1 MKKIATGNKAV
12 AEAVKQIMPDVVA
25 AYPITPQTEIVE
37 QVAEFVSSGELKT
50 RYIPVESEHS
60 AMAACIG
67 ASITGARTF
76 TATSSHGLLY
86 MHEMTNW
93 AAGARLP
100 IVMANVNRSLGP
112 GWNIWAEH
120 TDALQE
126 RDTGW
131 LQVYVSTVQE
141 AYDATLMAFRI
152 AEHNDVLLPVMV
164 NLDGFL
170 LSHIMQPLDTV
181 ELGDFIPPLRLPHAI
196 DVKNPAG
203 YGGLT
208 GPDQHFR
215 MRWDIEC
222 SMRDSVKVI
231 EATEREFARRFGRTY
246 GFVEEYQCDDAE
258 VVVVAM
264 GTLGKEAEV
273 AIDLLRKEGVKAGS
287 MRLRWLRPFPR
298 LNLKGKQVVVI
309 DRDYS
314 FGRGGI
320 LATEIMAQTKE
331 EVASVIAGIGGQEV
345 TYEDVADFIRN
356 RRMGYRVLV
365 RGEQQCLRSVSTP
378 VEVRAAL
385 PPHVSLRLLQSMME
399 NMQPPPRSMELS
411 AGGHLSSLSSG
422 SMTNP
427 SGSTA
432 R

>member
-1 MKKIATGNKAV
+1 MKKIATGNKAI
-12 AEAVKQIMPDVVA
+12 AEAVKQALPGVVA

-37 QVAEFVSSGELKT
+37 TIADFVTSGQMKS

-67 ASITGARTF
+67 ASITGTRTF
-76 TATSSHGLLY
+76 TATSDHGLLY

-120 TDALQE
+120 TDAMQE

-141 AYDATLMAFRI
+141 AYDTTLMAFRI

-164 NLDGFL
+164 NLDGFS

-181 ELGDFIPPLRLPHAI
+181 EPGDFIPPLHLPHAI
-196 DVKNPAG
+196 DTKNPTG

-215 MRWDIEC
+215 FRWDIER
-222 SMRDSVKVI
+222 SIRDSVNVI
-231 EATEREFARRFGRTY
+231 EETELDFAARFGRRY
-246 GFVEEYQCDDAE
+246 GPVEEYRCEDAD
-258 VVVVAM
+258 VVLLAM

-273 AIDLLRKEGVKAGS
+273 AIDILRKEGIKAGS
-287 MRLRWLRPFPR
+287 LRLRWFRPFPK
-298 LNLKGKQVVVI
+298 LDLAGKEVVVI

-314 FGRGGI
+314 FGYGGI
-320 LATEIMAQTKE
+320 VANEILAKNKCD
-331 EVASVIAGIGGQEV
+331 VYNVIAGLGGQEV
-345 TYEDVADFIRN
+345 TYDDMAGFVRE
-356 RRMGYRVLV
+356 RRI
-365 RGEQQCLRSVSTP
+365 GEESWFGVNS
-378 VEVRAAL
+378 
-385 PPHVSLRLLQSMME
+385 HV
-399 NMQPPPRSMELS
+399 
-411 AGGHLSSLSSG
+411 
-422 SMTNP
+422 
-427 SGSTA
+427 
-432 R
+432 

>member
-12 AEAVKQIMPDVVA
+12 AEAVKQVQPTVVA

-37 QVAEFVSSGELKT
+37 QIAEFVSTGELKS

-67 ASITGARTF
+67 ASITGTRTF

-100 IVMANVNRSLGP
+100 IVMANVNRSIGP

-164 NLDGFL
+164 NLDGFS

-181 ELGDFIPPLRLPHAI
+181 ELDDFIPPMHLPHAI
-196 DVKNPAG
+196 DPKHPAG

-208 GPDQHFR
+208 GPDQHFKF
-215 MRWDIEC
+215 RWDIER

-231 EATEREFARRFGRTY
+231 EKTEKDFATRFGRKY
-246 GFVEEYQCDDAE
+246 GFTEDYQCDDAD
-258 VVVVAM
+258 VVVVSM

-273 AIDLLRKEGVKAGS
+273 AIDTLRKEGIRAGS
-287 MRLRWLRPFPR
+287 MRLRWLRPFPK
-298 LNLKGKQVVVI
+298 LNLKGKDIVVI

-314 FGRGGI
+314 FGFGGI
-320 LATEIMAQTKE
+320 LAASIQAQQKTD
-331 EVASVIAGIGGQEV
+331 VYSVIAGLGGQEV
-345 TYEDVADFIRN
+345 TYEDIAGFIRK
-356 RRMGYRVLV
+356 RRMGEEFWFGVHDNV
-365 RGEQQCLRSVSTP
+365 
-378 VEVRAAL
+378 
-385 PPHVSLRLLQSMME
+385 
-399 NMQPPPRSMELS
+399 
-411 AGGHLSSLSSG
+411 
-422 SMTNP
+422 
-427 SGSTA
+427 
-432 R
+432 

>member
-12 AEAVKQIMPDVVA
+12 AEAVKQALPTVVA

-37 QVAEFVSSGELKT
+37 QIAEFVSSGELKSH
-50 RYIPVESEHS
+50 YIAVESEHS

-67 ASITGARTF
+67 ASITGIRTF

-181 ELGDFIPPLRLPHAI
+181 DLGNFIPPIHFPHAI

-203 YGGLT
+203 YGCLT
-208 GPDQHFR
+208 GPDQQFR
-215 MRWDIEC
+215 FRWDIER
-222 SMRDSVKVI
+222 SIRDSVKVI
-231 EATEREFARRFGRTY
+231 EETEREFAKRFGRTY
-246 GFVEEYQCDDAE
+246 GFTEDYQCADAE
-258 VVVVAM
+258 VVIVAL

-273 AIDLLRKEGVKAGS
+273 AVDLLRNEGIKAGS
-287 MRLRWLRPFPR
+287 MRLRWLRPFPK

-320 LATEIMAQTKE
+320 LATEIVAQTRE
-331 EVASVIAGIGGQEV
+331 PVFSVIAGIGGQEV
-345 TYEDVADFIRN
+345 TYEDIAGFVRQ
-356 RRMGYRVLV
+356 RRI
-365 RGEQQCLRSVSTP
+365 GEEFWFGVNSNV
-378 VEVRAAL
+378 
-385 PPHVSLRLLQSMME
+385 
-399 NMQPPPRSMELS
+399 
-411 AGGHLSSLSSG
+411 
-422 SMTNP
+422 
-427 SGSTA
+427 
-432 R
+432 

>member
-12 AEAVKQIMPDVVA
+12 AEAVKQALPTVVA

-37 QVAEFVSSGELKT
+37 QIAEFVSSGELKS
-50 RYIPVESEHS
+50 RYIAVESEHS

-67 ASITGARTF
+67 ASITGIRTF

-181 ELGDFIPPLRLPHAI
+181 DLGDFISPIHLPHAI
-196 DVKNPAG
+196 DVENPAG
-203 YGGLT
+203 YGCLT
-208 GPDQHFR
+208 GPDQQFR
-215 MRWDIEC
+215 FRWDIER
-222 SMRDSVKVI
+222 SIRDSVKVI
-231 EATEREFARRFGRTY
+231 EETEREFAKRFGRSY
-246 GFVEEYQCDDAE
+246 GYTEDYQCADAE
-258 VVVVAM
+258 VVIVAM

-273 AIDLLRKEGVKAGS
+273 AVDLLRKEGIKAGS
-287 MRLRWLRPFPR
+287 MRLRWLRPFPK
-298 LNLKGKQVVVI
+298 LDLKGKQVVVI

-320 LATEIMAQTKE
+320 LATEIVAQTRE
-331 EVASVIAGIGGQEV
+331 PVFSVIAGLGGQEV
-345 TYEDVADFIRN
+345 TYEDIAGFVRQ
-356 RRMGYRVLV
+356 RRI
-365 RGEQQCLRSVSTP
+365 GEEFWFGVSNN
-378 VEVRAAL
+378 V
-385 PPHVSLRLLQSMME
+385 
-399 NMQPPPRSMELS
+399 
-411 AGGHLSSLSSG
+411 
-422 SMTNP
+422 
-427 SGSTA
+427 
-432 R
+432 

>member
-12 AEAVKQIMPDVVA
+12 AEAVKQAAPTVVA

-37 QVAEFVSSGELKT
+37 QVAEFVSSGEMKS
-50 RYIPVESEHS
+50 RYIAVESEHS

-67 ASITGARTF
+67 ASITGIRTF

-181 ELGDFIPPLRLPHAI
+181 DPGDFIPPIHLPHAI

-203 YGGLT
+203 YGCLT
-208 GPDQHFR
+208 GPDQQFR
-215 MRWDIEC
+215 FRWDIER
-222 SMRDSVKVI
+222 SIRDSAKVI
-231 EATEREFARRFGRTY
+231 EEIEKEFAKRFGRKY
-246 GFVEEYQCDDAE
+246 GFTEDYQCADAE
-258 VVVVAM
+258 VVIVAL

-273 AIDLLRKEGVKAGS
+273 AVDLLRNEGIKAGS
-287 MRLRWLRPFPR
+287 MRLRWLRPFPK
-298 LNLKGKQVVVI
+298 LNLKGRQVVVI

-320 LATEIMAQTKE
+320 LATEIVAQTRE
-331 EVASVIAGIGGQEV
+331 PVFSVIAGLGGQEV
-345 TYEDVADFIRN
+345 TYEDIAGFVRN
-356 RRMGYRVLV
+356 RRI
-365 RGEQQCLRSVSTP
+365 GEEFWFGVTGN
-378 VEVRAAL
+378 V
-385 PPHVSLRLLQSMME
+385 
-399 NMQPPPRSMELS
+399 
-411 AGGHLSSLSSG
+411 
-422 SMTNP
+422 
-427 SGSTA
+427 
-432 R
+432 

>member
-12 AEAVKQIMPDVVA
+12 AEAVKQVRPTVVA

-37 QVAEFVSSGELKT
+37 QIAEFVSTGELKS

-67 ASITGARTF
+67 ASITGIRTF

-100 IVMANVNRSLGP
+100 IVMANVNRSIGP

-120 TDALQE
+120 TDAFQE

-164 NLDGFL
+164 NLDGFS

-181 ELGDFIPPLRLPHAI
+181 EPGDFIPPIHLPHAI
-196 DVKNPAG
+196 DPKHPVG

-208 GPDQHFR
+208 GPDQHFKF
-215 MRWDIEC
+215 RWDIER

-231 EATEREFARRFGRTY
+231 EATEKDFATRFGRKY
-246 GFVEEYQCDDAE
+246 GFTDDYQCDDAE
-258 VVVVAM
+258 VVIVSM

-273 AIDLLRKEGVKAGS
+273 AIDILRKEGIRAGS
-287 MRLRWLRPFPR
+287 MRLRWLRPFPK
-298 LNLKGKQVVVI
+298 LNLKGKDIVVI

-314 FGRGGI
+314 FGFGGI
-320 LATEIMAQTKE
+320 LATSIRAQQKTD
-331 EVASVIAGIGGQEV
+331 VYSVIAGLGGQEV
-345 TYEDVADFIRN
+345 TYEDIADFIRN
-356 RRMGYRVLV
+356 RRI
-365 RGEQQCLRSVSTP
+365 GEECWFGVDD
-378 VEVRAAL
+378 
-385 PPHVSLRLLQSMME
+385 HV
-399 NMQPPPRSMELS
+399 
-411 AGGHLSSLSSG
+411 
-422 SMTNP
+422 
-427 SGSTA
+427 
-432 R
+432 

>member
-1 MKKIATGNKAV
+1 MRKIATGNKAV
-12 AEAVKQIMPDVVA
+12 AEAVKQMVPAVVA

-37 QVAEFVSSGELKT
+37 QIAEFVTAGEIPT
-50 RYIPVESEHS
+50 RYIAVESEHS

-100 IVMANVNRSLGP
+100 VVMANVNRSLGP

-141 AYDATLMAFRI
+141 AYDAILIAFRI
-152 AEHNDVLLPVMV
+152 AEHQDVLLPVMV

-170 LSHIMQPLDTV
+170 LSHLMQPLDTV
-181 ELGDFIPPLRLPHAI
+181 EPGDFVPPLVLPHAI
-196 DVKNPAG
+196 DPKNPAG

-208 GPDQHFR
+208 GPDQHFLV
-215 MRWDIEC
+215 RWDIER
-222 SMRDSVKVI
+222 SIRDARRVI
-231 EATEREFARRFGRTY
+231 AESEQEFARRFGRKY
-246 GFVEEYQCDDAE
+246 GFTEDYQCADAE
-258 VVVVAM
+258 VIVVAM

-273 AIDLLRKEGVKAGS
+273 AVDLLRKEGIRAGS
-287 MRLRWLRPFPR
+287 MRLRWFRPFP
-298 LNLKGKQVVVI
+298 LLDLKGRQVVVI

-314 FGRGGI
+314 FGHGGI
-320 LATEIMAQTKE
+320 LATSIEAQTKE
-331 EVASVIAGIGGQEV
+331 PVFSVIAGLGGQEV
-345 TYEDVADFIRN
+345 TYEDIADFIRK
-356 RRMGYRVLV
+356 RRI
-365 RGEQQCLRSVSTP
+365 GEEFWFGVKD
-378 VEVRAAL
+378 
-385 PPHVSLRLLQSMME
+385 HV
-399 NMQPPPRSMELS
+399 
-411 AGGHLSSLSSG
+411 
-422 SMTNP
+422 
-427 SGSTA
+427 
-432 R
+432 

>member
-1 MKKIATGNKAV
+1 MLTIATGNKAV
-12 AEAVKQIMPDVVA
+12 AAAVKEAGPAVIA

-37 QVAEFVSSGELKT
+37 QIAEFVTSGAMPA
-50 RYIPVESEHS
+50 RYIAVESEHS

-67 ASITGARTF
+67 ASITGVRTF

-100 IVMANVNRSLGP
+100 IVMVNVNRSIGP

-152 AEHNDVLLPVMV
+152 AEHQDVLLPVMV

-181 ELGDFIPPLRLPHAI
+181 EIGDFIPPVRLPHAI
-196 DVKNPAG
+196 DPKNPAG
-203 YGGLT
+203 YGTLT
-208 GPDQHFR
+208 GPDQQFLF
-215 MRWDIEC
+215 RWDIER
-222 SMRDSVKVI
+222 SMRDSATVI
-231 EATEREFARRFGRTY
+231 KETEQDFAERFGRKY
-246 GFVEEYQCDDAE
+246 GPTEDYRCEDAE
-258 VVVVAM
+258 ILVIAL

-273 AIDLLRKEGVKAGS
+273 AVDLLRNEGIKAGS
-287 MRLRWLRPFPR
+287 MRIRWLRPFPE
-298 LNLKGKQVVVI
+298 LDLAGKEVVVI

-314 FGRGGI
+314 FGFGGI
-320 LATEIMAQTKE
+320 LAHEIRAKTGIPLF
-331 EVASVIAGIGGQEV
+331 SVIAGIGGQEV
-345 TYEDVADFIRN
+345 TYDDIAGFVRD
-356 RRMGYRVLV
+356 RRMGSEFWFGVNTGV
-365 RGEQQCLRSVSTP
+365 
-378 VEVRAAL
+378 
-385 PPHVSLRLLQSMME
+385 
-399 NMQPPPRSMELS
+399 
-411 AGGHLSSLSSG
+411 
-422 SMTNP
+422 
-427 SGSTA
+427 
-432 R
+432 

>member
-12 AEAVKQIMPDVVA
+12 AEAVKQVQPVVVA
-25 AYPITPQTEIVE
+25 VYPITPQTEIIE
-37 QVAEFVSSGELKT
+37 QIAEFVSNGELKS

-67 ASITGARTF
+67 ASITGVRTF

-100 IVMANVNRSLGP
+100 VVMANVNRSIGP

-120 TDALQE
+120 TDAMQE

-164 NLDGFL
+164 NLDGFS

-181 ELGDFIPPLRLPHAI
+181 ELGDFIPPMHLPHAI
-196 DVKNPAG
+196 DPTHPVG

-208 GPDQHFR
+208 GPDQHFKF
-215 MRWDIEC
+215 RWDIER

-231 EATEREFARRFGRTY
+231 EATEKDFAQRFGRKY
-246 GFVEEYQCDDAE
+246 GFTEDYQCDDAD
-258 VVVVAM
+258 VVVVSM

-273 AIDLLRKEGVKAGS
+273 AIDMLRKEGIRAGS
-287 MRLRWLRPFPR
+287 MRLRWLRPFPKPD
-298 LNLKGKQVVVI
+298 LKGKEVVVI
-309 DRDYS
+309 DRAYS
-314 FGRGGI
+314 FGFGGI
-320 LATEIMAQTKE
+320 LATSIQARQKTD
-331 EVASVIAGIGGQEV
+331 VYSVIAGLGGQEV
-345 TYEDVADFIRN
+345 TYEDIADFIRK
-356 RRMGYRVLV
+356 RRMGEESWFGVND
-365 RGEQQCLRSVSTP
+365 
-378 VEVRAAL
+378 
-385 PPHVSLRLLQSMME
+385 HV
-399 NMQPPPRSMELS
+399 
-411 AGGHLSSLSSG
+411 
-422 SMTNP
+422 
-427 SGSTA
+427 
-432 R
+432 

>member
-12 AEAVKQIMPDVVA
+12 AEAVKQAKPSVVA

-37 QVAEFVSSGELKT
+37 TIADYVTSGQLAS

-67 ASITGARTF
+67 ASITGVRTF

-100 IVMANVNRSLGP
+100 VVMVNVNRAIGP

-131 LQVYVSTVQE
+131 LQVYVATVQE

-164 NLDGFL
+164 NLDGFS

-181 ELGDFIPPLRLPHAI
+181 EPGDFIPPIHLPHAI
-196 DVKNPAG
+196 DPKNPTS

-208 GPDQHFR
+208 GPNDHFR
-215 MRWDIEC
+215 FRWDIER
-222 SMRDSVKVI
+222 SMRDSVNVI
-231 EATEREFARRFGRTY
+231 EKTQKEFAKRFSRSY
-246 GFVEEYQCDDAE
+246 GFTEDYRCGDAD
-258 VVVVAM
+258 VILVSM
-264 GTLGKEAEV
+264 GTFGKEAEV
-273 AIDLLRKEGVKAGS
+273 AIDILRKEGIKAGS
-287 MRLRWLRPFPR
+287 MRLRWFRPFPK
-298 LNLKGKQVVVI
+298 LDLAGKEMVVI

-314 FGRGGI
+314 FGSGGI
-320 LATEIMAQTKE
+320 LAQEIMAQTKQ
-331 EVASVIAGIGGQEV
+331 EVYSVIAGIGGQEV
-345 TYEDVADFIRN
+345 TYDDLAAFVRK
-356 RRMGYRVLV
+356 RRMGTEFWFGVTGNV
-365 RGEQQCLRSVSTP
+365 
-378 VEVRAAL
+378 
-385 PPHVSLRLLQSMME
+385 
-399 NMQPPPRSMELS
+399 
-411 AGGHLSSLSSG
+411 
-422 SMTNP
+422 
-427 SGSTA
+427 
-432 R
+432 

>member
-12 AEAVKQIMPDVVA
+12 AEAVKQAAPTVVA
-25 AYPITPQTEIVE
+25 AYPITPQTEVVE
-37 QVAEFVSSGELKT
+37 QVAEFVSSGELKS
-50 RYIPVESEHS
+50 RYIAVESEHS

-67 ASITGARTF
+67 ASITGIRTF

-141 AYDATLMAFRI
+141 AYDAMLMAFRI

-181 ELGDFIPPLRLPHAI
+181 DLGDFIPPIHLPHAI

-203 YGGLT
+203 YGCLT
-208 GPDQHFR
+208 GPDQQFR
-215 MRWDIEC
+215 FRWDIER
-222 SMRDSVKVI
+222 SIRDSVKVI
-231 EATEREFARRFGRTY
+231 EETEKEFAKRFGRKY
-246 GFVEEYQCDDAE
+246 GFTEDYRCSDAE
-258 VVVVAM
+258 VVIVAL

-273 AIDLLRKEGVKAGS
+273 AVDLLRNEGIKAGS
-287 MRLRWLRPFPR
+287 MRMRWLRPFPT
-298 LNLKGKQVVVI
+298 LDLKGRQVVVI

-320 LATEIMAQTKE
+320 LATEIVAQTRE
-331 EVASVIAGIGGQEV
+331 PVFSVIAGLGGQEV
-345 TYEDVADFIRN
+345 TYEDIAGFVRN
-356 RRMGYRVLV
+356 RRI
-365 RGEQQCLRSVSTP
+365 GEEFWFGVTGN
-378 VEVRAAL
+378 V
-385 PPHVSLRLLQSMME
+385 
-399 NMQPPPRSMELS
+399 
-411 AGGHLSSLSSG
+411 
-422 SMTNP
+422 
-427 SGSTA
+427 
-432 R
+432 

>member
-1 MKKIATGNKAV
+1 MKKIATGNKAI
-12 AEAVKQIMPDVVA
+12 AEAVRQALPGVVA

-37 QVAEFVSSGELKT
+37 TIADFVTSGQMKS

-67 ASITGARTF
+67 ASITGTRTF
-76 TATSSHGLLY
+76 TATSAHGLLY

-141 AYDATLMAFRI
+141 AYDTTLMAFRI

-164 NLDGFL
+164 NLDGFS

-181 ELGDFIPPLRLPHAI
+181 EPGDFIPPIHLPHAI
-196 DVKNPAG
+196 DVNNPVG

-208 GPDQHFR
+208 GPDQHYKFR
-215 MRWDIEC
+215 WEIER

-231 EATEREFARRFGRTY
+231 EETELDFAARFGRRY
-246 GFVEEYQCDDAE
+246 GPVEEYRCEDAD
-258 VVVVAM
+258 VVLVAM

-273 AIDLLRKEGVKAGS
+273 AIDILRKEGIKAGS
-287 MRLRWLRPFPR
+287 MRLRWFRPFPK
-298 LNLKGKQVVVI
+298 LDLTGKEVVVI

-314 FGRGGI
+314 FGYGGI
-320 LATEIMAQTKE
+320 VAHEILAKNRCD
-331 EVASVIAGIGGQEV
+331 VYNVIAGLGGQEV
-345 TYEDVADFIRN
+345 TYDDMAGFVRN
-356 RRMGYRVLV
+356 RRMGEESWFGVN
-365 RGEQQCLRSVSTP
+365 
-378 VEVRAAL
+378 A
-385 PPHVSLRLLQSMME
+385 HV
-399 NMQPPPRSMELS
+399 
-411 AGGHLSSLSSG
+411 
-422 SMTNP
+422 
-427 SGSTA
+427 
-432 R
+432 

>member
-12 AEAVKQIMPDVVA
+12 AEAVKQAAPTVVA
-25 AYPITPQTEIVE
+25 AYPITPQTEVVE
-37 QVAEFVSSGELKT
+37 QVAEFVSSGELKS
-50 RYIPVESEHS
+50 RYIAVESEHS

-67 ASITGARTF
+67 ASITGIRTF

-141 AYDATLMAFRI
+141 AYDAMLMAFRI

-181 ELGDFIPPLRLPHAI
+181 DLGDFIPPIHLPHAI

-203 YGGLT
+203 YGCLT
-208 GPDQHFR
+208 GPDQQFR
-215 MRWDIEC
+215 FRWDIER
-222 SMRDSVKVI
+222 SIRDSVKVI
-231 EATEREFARRFGRTY
+231 EETEKEFAKRFGRKY
-246 GFVEEYQCDDAE
+246 GFTEDYQCADAE
-258 VVVVAM
+258 VVIVAL

-273 AIDLLRKEGVKAGS
+273 AVDLLRNEGIKAGS
-287 MRLRWLRPFPR
+287 MRMRWLRPFPT
-298 LNLKGKQVVVI
+298 LDLKGRQVVVI

-320 LATEIMAQTKE
+320 LATEIVAQTRE
-331 EVASVIAGIGGQEV
+331 PVFSVIAGLGGQEV
-345 TYEDVADFIRN
+345 TYEDIAGFVRN
-356 RRMGYRVLV
+356 RRI
-365 RGEQQCLRSVSTP
+365 GEEFWFGVNSNV
-378 VEVRAAL
+378 
-385 PPHVSLRLLQSMME
+385 
-399 NMQPPPRSMELS
+399 
-411 AGGHLSSLSSG
+411 
-422 SMTNP
+422 
-427 SGSTA
+427 
-432 R
+432 